1 MFIGLRYCQIGVGC
15 YCFIHSK
22 GNARACYKDKANS
35 VPTPFLF
42 YCLFKGAGGHIILDT
57 MKKSV
62 LITIGCLFSIAARS
76 QFVTYE
82 AVPRPNISI
91 PESNFRFNFPQP
103 TIPNISVV
111 NSDIVTMEALCVQT
125 EGENFI
131 IGTKVIVRTLSNGAT
146 TLGLIGIKQG
156 QKWNSLDEIG
166 LISISKSLA
175 QAKTK
180 EEKDFLLMLSDFSY
194 MAALGEY
201 SLLLFK

>member
-1 MFIGLRYCQIGVGC
+1 
-15 YCFIHSK
+15 
-22 GNARACYKDKANS
+22 
-35 VPTPFLF
+35 
-42 YCLFKGAGGHIILDT
+42 

-91 PESNFRFNFPQP
+91 PESNFSFNFPQP

-111 NSDIVTMEALCVQT
+111 NSDIVTTEALCVQT

>member
-1 MFIGLRYCQIGVGC
+1 MGTGRY
-15 YCFIHSK
+15 
-22 GNARACYKDKANS
+22 
-35 VPTPFLF
+35 
-42 YCLFKGAGGHIILDT
+42 IILDT

-62 LITIGCLFSIAARS
+62 LITIGCLFSIAAHS

-91 PESNFRFNFPQP
+91 PESNFNFNFPQP

-111 NSDIVTMEALCVQT
+111 NSEIVTTEALCVQT
-125 EGENFI
+125 EGESFT
-131 IGTKVIVRTLSNGAT
+131 IGTKVIIRTLSNGTT

-180 EEKDFLLMLSDFSY
+180 EEKDYLLMLSDFSY
-194 MAALGEY
+194 MAALGEN

>member
-1 MFIGLRYCQIGVGC
+1 M
-15 YCFIHSK
+15 
-22 GNARACYKDKANS
+22 
-35 VPTPFLF
+35 
-42 YCLFKGAGGHIILDT
+42 
-57 MKKSV
+57 
-62 LITIGCLFSIAARS
+62 
-76 QFVTYE
+76 
-82 AVPRPNISI
+82 
-91 PESNFRFNFPQP
+91 
-103 TIPNISVV
+103 
-111 NSDIVTMEALCVQT
+111 
-125 EGENFI
+125 
-131 IGTKVIVRTLSNGAT
+131 IVRTLSNGAT